1 MNEREFIARVEAAN
15 TQELIQILS
24 RPSLEEDRVL
34 RLHLGTE
41 RYERL
46 RQLAL
51 QTGGKRGVKK
61 GNVVV
66 LHGIMGGELTVYNNK
81 TEQRIWLHFP
91 RLIIGGAGWLRMRDG
106 GVSIY
111 DVRATGILKK
121 WYSELL
127 LGLAQDWNVQA
138 FWFDWRRDLADAAD
152 ALNDKISEWFGQ
164 DTPVHLVGHSMGGLV
179 ARTFILRQAERW
191 KRAWDENGKGLKG
204 GRLVMLGTPNHG
216 SFAIPQICTGVEGSV
231 RKLVIADLK
240 HNASELVSIVN
251 SFPGSY
257 QMLPSNLV
265 MKTMEPLYDA
275 KTYGSFNVPQALLD
289 RARRHH
295 EALQPIVDRDRMSY
309 IAGFNRHTYDDI
321 HDMGGLDSIDAY
333 SASMNGDGTVP
344 HRLGFLEQDGK
355 RIPTFFA
362 DAEHGS
368 LPNDQSV
375 IEATLQLLET
385 GQCSR
390 LPASIPARAR
400 GPAAVAGAEANVQF
414 REQTEELRLKEITEK
429 TRLRTRGPTTE
440 ETPVTADE
448 KEAERLILRSFL
460 GDPRDSASSGA
471 GAGTGK
477 ATRER
482 KEPSKGEGMPNE
494 QSIATIE
501 LGLVKGGI
509 ESVTAKS
516 SAGEPVDAIA
526 VGHYLGVKP
535 QAAEQKL
542 DQAITQSLAEAEAA
556 ERRRTGKKETTSNPE
571 QILTLFTERG
581 LIRGDLGQP
590 FIVPDPR
597 DPTRVIVLAG
607 MGIPGHFGVPEM
619 TVLAQ
624 ELCWSLGRLQKRH
637 LATVLIG
644 AGNGNLPIDD
654 ALGGWLR
661 GIRRALTTSKEDEG
675 RRLRRITFV
684 EYDARAFLLIDL
696 ALRAAKAKPD
706 PALVID
712 YRGPTDATLKQARKE
727 ARANA
732 IEKAQ
737 AEFDQGSSKRESDET
752 VPVRIT
758 VGLER
763 KTYQFAAI
771 TQSAAVPQRDIPLD
785 PRLVNEAN
793 DELAAAESDEQA
805 QSGRFL
811 ERLLIPEDIRGTI
824 YTPAPIV
831 LILDSTTA
839 RVHWEMVA
847 RSDSG
852 APGRTKPAN
861 APFDPDDFLGTSYG
875 LTRQLR
881 TNFAPTPDPPPPP
894 KRTLRVLIVAD
905 PAEDAPLPGAQAEA
919 EEVAAT
925 FERFNEHYSELTG
938 QNIVVE
944 RLFGP
949 ADARRTAVLKKLML
963 ENYDVMHFAGHCV
976 YDKDEPSNSGWLFS
990 LKDDE
995 RLTANEL
1002 KRIDRVPK
1010 FIFSNACESG
1020 ITPDRSELRS
1030 AELAPSFAEA
1040 FFARGVGNFV
1050 CTAWPVDD
1058 EAARTFARRLY
1069 SELLGLD
1076 SDKDFARKNFSCMHQ
1091 AMREAR
1097 RAIATDFAG
1106 SRTWGAYQHYGN
1118 PYFRF
1123 FGNTTSADVP
1133 RAATPKKKPR
1143 PVARARK
1150 GKPSAASRRRSKA
1163 KKH

>member
-1 MNEREFIARVEAAN
+1 MDEREFIARVEGAN
-15 TQELIQILS
+15 TQELVRILS

-34 RLHLGTE
+34 RLHLGAE

-51 QTGGKRGVKK
+51 QTGAKRGLKK

-66 LHGIMGGELTVYNNK
+66 LHGIMGGELTVYDNK
-81 TEQRIWLHFP
+81 NEQRIWLHFP

-138 FWFDWRRDLADAAD
+138 FWYDWRRDLAEAAD
-152 ALNDKISEWFGQ
+152 ALNDKITEWFGQ
-164 DTPVHLVGHSMGGLV
+164 NAPVHLVGHSMGGLV
-179 ARTFILRQAERW
+179 ARTFILRQPERW
-191 KRAWDENGKGLKG
+191 KRAWDDKDKGVRG

-240 HNASELVSIVN
+240 HNASELISIVN

-257 QMLPSNLV
+257 QMLPSVAV
-265 MKTMEPLYDA
+265 MPGMEPLYQA
-275 KTYGSFNVPQALLD
+275 KTYGSFDVPQALLD

-295 EALQPIVDRDRMSY
+295 EALQPIVDRERMSY

-321 HDMGGLDSIDAY
+321 HDMGALDSIDAY

-355 RIPTFFA
+355 RIPTYFA
-362 DAEHGS
+362 DAEHGG

-390 LPASIPARAR
+390 LPTSVPARAR
-400 GPAAVAGAEANVQF
+400 GRAVEAEEPKQL
-414 REQTEELRLKEITEK
+414 REQAEELRLKEITEK
-429 TRLRTRGPTTE
+429 TRLRTRGPTAE

-448 KEAERLILRSFL
+448 KEAEQLILSSFL
-460 GDPRDSASSGA
+460 GDGRHPAPSRQT
-471 GAGTGK
+471 AGTERPQRGK
-477 ATRER
+477 
-482 KEPSKGEGMPNE
+482 KDWSQGQVMPNE

-501 LGLVKGGI
+501 IGLVKGGI

-526 VGHYLGVKP
+526 VGHYVGVKP
-535 QAAEQKL
+535 QAAEEKL
-542 DQAITQSLAEAEAA
+542 DEAITEELARAEAA
-556 ERRRTGKKETTSNPE
+556 EGRRSGRTETISKPD
-571 QILTLFTERG
+571 QLLTLFTERG
-581 LIRGDLGQP
+581 LIRGELGQP

-597 DPTRVIVLAG
+597 DPSRLIVLAG

-644 AGNGNLPIDD
+644 AGNGNLPIED
-654 ALGGWLR
+654 AVGGWLR
-661 GIRRALTTSKEDEG
+661 GIRRALATSKEDEG

-684 EYDARAFLLIDL
+684 EYDARALLLIDI
-696 ALRAAKAKPD
+696 ALRAAIAKAD
-706 PALVID
+706 PTVVFQ
-712 YRGPTDATLKQARKE
+712 YRGPTEAALKQARKE

-732 IEKAQ
+732 IKKAQ
-737 AEFDQGSSKRESDET
+737 AEFDQDSPKRGSDDT

-811 ERLLIPEDIRGTI
+811 ERLLIPEDIRATI

-831 LILDSTTA
+831 LTLDSTTA
-839 RVHWEMVA
+839 RVHWEMIA
-847 RSDSG
+847 RSDSN
-852 APGRTKPAN
+852 APAPRSAN
-861 APFDPDDFLGTSYG
+861 AVFEPDDFLGTSYG

-925 FERFNEHYSELTG
+925 FEAFNERYQNSTG
-938 QNIVVE
+938 QNILVE

-949 ADARRTAVLKKLML
+949 AEARRTAVLKKLML
-963 ENYDVMHFAGHCV
+963 ENYDVLHFAGHCV
-976 YDKDEPSNSGWLFS
+976 YDKDEPANSGWLFS
-990 LKDDE
+990 LKNDE

-1030 AELAPSFAEA
+1030 AGLAPSFAEA

-1058 EAARTFARRLY
+1058 EAARTFAHRLY
-1069 SELLGLD
+1069 GELLGLERTD
-1076 SDKDFARKNFSCMHQ
+1076 HFACMHQ

-1097 RAIATDFAG
+1097 KAIATELAG

-1123 FGNTTSADVP
+1123 FENPTAPPKVP

-1143 PVARARK
+1143 PAAKARK
-1150 GKPSAASRRRSKA
+1150 GKPRAATKRRPKA
-1163 KKH
+1163 RKH